1 MPIRLLILSALLLLI
16 TNNTSGIQSTK
27 NDMKAWIELQGEI
40 SNLSISAKFE
50 NSSDKAITVDYVL
63 KTEKKGRTG
72 NSTTS
77 QKGKCI
83 AQINKILSLSEAR
96 MNLGK
101 KDNLIVSLSVYH
113 NKQLVAQDSV
123 VLHGDNE

>member
-1 MPIRLLILSALLLLI
+1 MALRLLIISSLLI
-16 TNNTSGIQSTK
+16 IMTNASGKQSIK
-27 NDMKAWIELQGEI
+27 NNMKAWIELQGEI

-50 NSSDKAITVDYVL
+50 NLGDKAVTVDYVL
-63 KTEKKGRTG
+63 KTEKKGRSG

-101 KDNLIVSLSVYH
+101 KDNLIVSLAVYH